1 MAQRRRKGRPVSGW
15 LILDKPSGMTS
26 TQAVAVVRRLFQA
39 QKAGHAGTLDPLAS
53 GCLPIALGE
62 ATKAMPHVT
71 DAGKT
76 YRFTVRWGVDTDT
89 YDSEGTETASSEM
102 RPEESAIVAAI
113 DGFLGEIEQVPP
125 AYSAIK
131 INGERAYDLA
141 REGEHVELAPRQV
154 TIDRFELVEIEDRDH
169 AVFEIDCSKGTY
181 VRSLAHD
188 LGLAL
193 GTYGHVSA
201 LRRLDVGGFGEA
213 EMTALDDIRSL
224 QEAEGSEASD
234 RFLLPVEAALDG
246 LIGLPLHGSDA
257 MRVKSGQAVLIRGA
271 AVPRPGPAYVTG
283 GGQLLA
289 IGEIE
294 AGAFHPRRVF
304 HL

>member
-76 YRFTVRWGVDTDT
+76 YQFTVRWGVATDT
-89 YDSEGTETASSEM
+89 YDSEGTETASSET
-102 RPEESAIVAAI
+102 RPDEAEIVAAL
-113 DGFLGEIEQVPP
+113 DGFMGDIDQVPP

-141 REGEHVELAPRQV
+141 RDGEHVELASRRV
-154 TIDRFELVEIEDRDH
+154 SIDRFDLIEMPDRDH
-169 AVFEIDCSKGTY
+169 AMFEIDCSKGTY
-181 VRSLAHD
+181 VRSLAND
-188 LGLAL
+188 LGKAL

-213 EMTALDDIRSL
+213 EMIELEALRAT
-224 QEAEGSEASD
+224 QEGEGSEACD
-234 RFLLPVEAALDG
+234 AFLLPVEAALEG
-246 LIGLPLHGSDA
+246 LIGLPLHSSDA
-257 MRVKSGQAVLIRGA
+257 MRVKRGQAVLLRGST
-271 AVPRPGPAYVTG
+271 VPTPGPAYVTG